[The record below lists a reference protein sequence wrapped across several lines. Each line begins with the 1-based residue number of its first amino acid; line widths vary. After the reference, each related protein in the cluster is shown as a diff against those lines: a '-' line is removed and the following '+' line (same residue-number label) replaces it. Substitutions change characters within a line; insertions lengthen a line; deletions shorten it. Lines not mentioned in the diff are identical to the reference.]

1 MRKTLRV
8 AFAIDLGDGLSLR
21 ALDDADA
28 EELFTLIE
36 TNRAYLA
43 AWMPFV
49 GQTRGVADS
58 LAFVRAARRQ
68 YEDNRGMQLA
78 LLQGKQ
84 IIGVAGF
91 HAIDWTRKST
101 SIGYWLAAD
110 RQGAGTMTAAVCALL
125 DHAFDGWL
133 LNRVE
138 IRAGVLNT
146 RSRAI
151 PQRLGFR
158 EEGVLR
164 SAERIGTRVIDHA
177 VYVMTARE
185 WKRTARELGRALRA
199 SEQPARRQ
207 VS

>member
-1 MRKTLRV
+1 
-8 AFAIDLGDGLSLR
+8 
-21 ALDDADA
+21 
-28 EELFTLIE
+28 
-36 TNRAYLA
+36 
-43 AWMPFV
+43 MPFV

-58 LAFVRAARRQ
+58 LAFIRAARRQ
-68 YEDNRGMQLA
+68 YDENRGMQFA
-78 LLQGKQ
+78 LVQGER

-110 RQGAGTMTAAVCALL
+110 RQGAGTMTTAVCALL
-125 DHAFDGWL
+125 DHAFERWQL
-133 LNRVE
+133 SRVE

-164 SAERIGTRVIDHA
+164 SAERIGTRVIDHV

-185 WKRTARELGRALRA
+185 WRRRTRELRRAARA
-199 SEQPARRQ
+199 SEHADHRR

>member
-1 MRKTLRV
+1 
-8 AFAIDLGDGLSLR
+8 
-21 ALDDADA
+21 
-28 EELFTLIE
+28 
-36 TNRAYLA
+36 
-43 AWMPFV
+43 
-49 GQTRGVADS
+49 VADS
-58 LAFVRAARRQ
+58 LAFIRAARRQ
-68 YEDNRGMQLA
+68 YDDNRGMQLA
-78 LLQGKQ
+78 LLVDER

-101 SIGYWLAAD
+101 SIGYWLAAE

-125 DHAFDGWL
+125 DHAFERWGL
-133 LNRVE
+133 GRVE
-138 IRAGVLNT
+138 IRAGVLNA

-185 WKRTARELGRALRA
+185 WRRRARELARAPGT
-199 SEQPARRQ
+199 PAARGRRQ

>member
-1 MRKTLRV
+1 
-8 AFAIDLGDGLSLR
+8 
-21 ALDDADA
+21 
-28 EELFTLIE
+28 
-36 TNRAYLA
+36 
-43 AWMPFV
+43 
-49 GQTRGVADS
+49 
-58 LAFVRAARRQ
+58 
-68 YEDNRGMQLA
+68 MQLA